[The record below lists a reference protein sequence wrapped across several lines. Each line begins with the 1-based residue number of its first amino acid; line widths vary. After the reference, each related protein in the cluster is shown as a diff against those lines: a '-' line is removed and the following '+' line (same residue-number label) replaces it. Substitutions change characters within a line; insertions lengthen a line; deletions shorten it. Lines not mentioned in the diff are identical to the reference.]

1 MDLDDDELKATRTLN
16 GVHKKKTANEMFY
29 ELGYIEKFKNHCEDE
44 MYRKDSSHQA
54 GKSIKFY
61 NYSESI
67 EIYPCKINMQELQAI
82 NKKCEELGW
91 I

>member
-1 MDLDDDELKATRTLN
+1 MSDLDDEELKATRILN
-16 GVHKKKTANEMFY
+16 GADKKIANEMFY

-61 NYSESI
+61 NCSESI
-67 EIYPCKINMQELQAI
+67 EIYPCKINTQELKAI